1 MQESEVLDYIKQ
13 AFELK
18 NQGCYKQAIEMLY
31 KTLETE
37 IDNIEILYQLGEL
50 YFQLHNY
57 ARAEKYLEK
66 VLLKNSSHVES
77 YKLLEE
83 IYIRQGELKNAKT
96 AAEKVFALEGTSK
109 NLAAL
114 IRILS
119 SLKEYEE
126 IEKYISSMHS
136 DKDVMYEYALSY
148 YVRKEPDKALEI
160 IESSGCDCDEAEI
173 LKGKILFE
181 KKDYEKSKEIF
192 KKLERVTESDE
203 VLNYL
208 GLFKMDEGDYTEAVK
223 YFSKASALNKN
234 KSVYYYNLGNAYYL
248 NGWFSESAASYKKA
262 IGLEVDNADYRYS
275 LGYLYY
281 SQKEFEK
288 AENEVKYI
296 LSSNPEHIETKVLKA
311 LLKYEN
317 KDYLGAKIILEECLS
332 KSVDNDF
339 AKSALA
345 KVYTELLIFDKA
357 EKLFNELVEKFP
369 QNVTYMCDFADLC
382 IKEKKYDDAIS
393 IIEKVIEEN
402 ENYLEAYALGAKAS
416 LQKGDLTKAKEY
428 AQNAIA
434 LDINCAS
441 GYYYLSLVR
450 AAEEDYEEAIECMKR
465 AIFHDINNPEY
476 YASMSRLYKDKGDVK
491 SAFEYIKEAQSLN
504 QTSEEYKNTYKEL
517 AAQNRK

>member
-37 IDNIEILYQLGEL
+37 IDNAEILYQLGEL

-66 VLLKNSSHVES
+66 VLQKNPSHVES
-77 YKLLEE
+77 YKLLKE
-83 IYIRQGELKNAKT
+83 IYLRRNELSNAKT
-96 AAEKVFALEGTSK
+96 TAEKVFALDGTPK

-119 SLKEYEE
+119 SLKEYDE
-126 IEKYISSMHS
+126 IEKYISSS
-136 DKDVMYEYALSY
+136 RTDKEVLYEYALSFY
-148 YVRKEPDKALEI
+148 MRKEPDKAFEI
-160 IESSGCDCDEAEI
+160 LQSITDESDNAEI

-181 KKDYEKSKEIF
+181 KRDYESAREIF
-192 KKLERVTESDE
+192 RKLERVTENDE

-208 GLFKMDEGDYTEAVK
+208 GLFKMDDGDYTEAVK
-223 YFSKASALNKN
+223 YFSKASSLNKN

-262 IGLEVDNADYRYS
+262 IGLEPDNADYRYS

-281 SQKEFEK
+281 SIKEFEK

-296 LSSNPEHIETKVLKA
+296 LASNSEHAGAKVLQA

-317 KDYLGAKIILEECLS
+317 KDYLGAKIILEDCLS
-332 KSVDNDF
+332 KSGEDDF

-357 EKLFNELVEKFP
+357 EKLFAELTEKSP
-369 QNVTYMCDFADLC
+369 QNITYMCDFADLC
-382 IKEKKYDDAIS
+382 IKEKKYDDAINK
-393 IIEKVIEEN
+393 IEKVIEEN
-402 ENYLEAYALGAKAS
+402 ENYLEAYNLGSKAS
-416 LQKGDLTKAKEY
+416 LQKGDLAGAKEY
-428 AQNAIA
+428 AQNAIS

-450 AAEEDYEEAIECMKR
+450 ASEGDYEEAIECMKR

-476 YASMSRLYKDKGDVK
+476 YASMSRLYKEKGDVK

-517 AAQNRK
+517 ASQNRK